1 MKIISVTKIGLL
13 CLALLAFVACKKSY
27 ITGAPE
33 DVNKYA
39 HTSTYD
45 VLKGNPNYDTLMQL
59 IDTAGLKDKIN
70 AQGVTFFAPSNNSI
84 FNYLQQR
91 TIAAQLANQYAEF
104 ALDSLFYYLRN
115 NVNGTRDSLLMYLI
129 PQPLT
134 YNVLTNYGTTYA
146 TELPGDSV
154 IVSYEYVTDPN
165 LGYNALVSGQPQL
178 VYFTQLWYPFTP
190 TVNNPVGSIASSIG
204 IHDLVIS
211 SGIITQN
218 GIIEGLDNSNPLFFY
233 GTKQ

>member
-1 MKIISVTKIGLL
+1 M
-13 CLALLAFVACKKSY
+13 ALLVFAACKKSY

-33 DVNKYA
+33 NINKFA
-39 HTSTYD
+39 RTSTYD
-45 VLKGNPNYDTLMQL
+45 VLKGFPQYDTLIQL

-70 AQGVTFFAPSNNSI
+70 AQGVTFFVPSDYSI
-84 FNYLQQR
+84 FAYLQQR
-91 TIAAQLANQYAEF
+91 TLVVQRNNQYAKF

-115 NVNGTRDSLLMYLI
+115 NLNGTRDSLLMYLI
-129 PQPLT
+129 HQPIS
-134 YNVLTNYGTTYA
+134 YSNLTNYGTSYP

-154 IVSYEYVTDPN
+154 VVSYEYVTNGN
-165 LGYNALVSGQPQL
+165 LGYNALVSGEPQV

-190 TVNNPVGSIASSIG
+190 GPNNLVGSITPSIG
-204 IHDLVIS
+204 IHNLVTS

-218 GIIEGLDNSNPLFFY
+218 GVIEALDNSNPLFFY